1 MIKCN
6 FLLLLKCIKN
16 IFFPLR
22 NLCQTPEDDPNRQ
35 PLLNILAEM
44 SMHQNRLGYL
54 LLYFLKASKAPENRM
69 SSYKDYVNTQG
80 SWAPVTRH
88 SESKDLATYLLNDLK
103 VCWICFF
110 IRGLSGIYFGRS
122 LFY

>member
-1 MIKCN
+1 MFFISCILILY
-6 FLLLLKCIKN
+6 FLYIYN
-16 IFFPLR
+16 R

-54 LLYFLKASKAPENRM
+54 LLYFLKASKVQENRM

-80 SWAPVTRH
+80 SWAPVTRN
-88 SESKDLATYLLNDLK
+88 SETKDLATSLLSDLK
-103 VCWICFF
+103 VCVF
-110 IRGLSGIYFGRS
+110 IWL
-122 LFY
+122 L